1 MRRRVEKI
9 VQRLHLSFRVAG
21 GQHKSTIL
29 PLFASMQSPPFIC
42 SPPSVASLFIIF
54 QPHGSRTLLWSG
66 HIGLSKLD
74 GFLSDGIVTQL
85 IIIELDPL
93 DTKILS
99 HPKSSLFIQGRS
111 PRAET
116 GTIKNRIIHVKKHE
130 RLLEEMS

>member
-29 PLFASMQSPPFIC
+29 PLFASTQSPPFIC
-42 SPPSVASLFIIF
+42 SPPSVPSLFIIF

-66 HIGLSKLD
+66 LVCLSKPD
-74 GFLSDGIVTQL
+74 GFLSDGI
-85 IIIELDPL
+85 IIESDPL
-93 DTKILS
+93 DSKVLT

-111 PRAET
+111 PRVET
-116 GTIKNRIIHVKKHE
+116 ETIKNRIIHVKKHE